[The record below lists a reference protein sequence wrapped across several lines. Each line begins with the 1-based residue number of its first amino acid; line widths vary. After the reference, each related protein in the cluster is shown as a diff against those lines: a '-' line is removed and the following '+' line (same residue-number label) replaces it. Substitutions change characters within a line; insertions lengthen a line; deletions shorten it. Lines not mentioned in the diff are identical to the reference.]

1 MGKLWEITIFYG
13 KLWKITIFYGK
24 TMENHHFVMGKLT
37 KYLQFSMSRSV
48 KLPEGRLG
56 WFIWIFMDHPYTSTW
71 TLCFFVYGS
80 PIIDIFWWIFM
91 DHLGSP
97 KNTTRYNLSS
107 GGLWIVWFL
116 PHNLAIAADH
126 CRSVAF
132 QAKHQTSTSFQST
145 SECAAASGTS
155 FWRVG
160 CVFLPTTLIWWTPAF
175 LLHHRQ
181 TPQQGLPKLFVGLV
195 TACEWCN
202 SFLKQSISYI
212 GICYCHGRKYLPL
225 RIESPNF
232 WEGKGTCH
240 VDLPTDRWGY
250 P

>member
-1 MGKLWEITIFYG
+1 
-13 KLWKITIFYGK
+13 
-24 TMENHHFVMGKLT
+24 MENHNFVMGKLT

-56 WFIWIFMDHPYTSTW
+56 WFIIWIFMDHPYTSTW
-71 TLCFFVYGS
+71 MLCFFVYGS
-80 PIIDIFWWIFM
+80 PIIDMFWLILM

-97 KNTTRYNLSS
+97 KNTTRYHVSS

-132 QAKHQTSTSFQST
+132 QAKHQTSTFFQST

-160 CVFLPTTLIWWTPAF
+160 CVFLPTTLIWWTPGF

-181 TPQQGLPKLFVGLV
+181 TPQQGLPNSLWDWLLHVNDAIPSLSNQFPALAYATAMVGNTFRFGLNLPISERERVHVMLTFHRPLGVSVNWV
-195 TACEWCN
+195 TASEIAY
-202 SFLKQSISYI
+202 IS
-212 GICYCHGRKYLPL
+212 LAT
-225 RIESPNF
+225 F
-232 WEGKGTCH
+232 QW
-240 VDLPTDRWGY
+240 
-250 P
+250 